1 MSGALRCF
9 SVFSRLVSVP
19 PSDREYHSC
28 RGTLRGTR
36 RGNYQPIK
44 EIGEAALEQLFQRV
58 AYNPSLPPHRITLE
72 CRLQIRESSA
82 ASRTP

>member
-1 MSGALRCF
+1 
-9 SVFSRLVSVP
+9 
-19 PSDREYHSC
+19 
-28 RGTLRGTR
+28 
-36 RGNYQPIK
+36 
-44 EIGEAALEQLFQRV
+44 V